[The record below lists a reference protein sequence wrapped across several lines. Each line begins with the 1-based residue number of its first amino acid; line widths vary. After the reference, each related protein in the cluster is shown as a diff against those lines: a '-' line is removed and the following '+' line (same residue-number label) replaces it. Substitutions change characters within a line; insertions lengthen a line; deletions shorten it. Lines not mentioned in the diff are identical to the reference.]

1 MRSFKKCFLLAL
13 SLVFVNY
20 ATAQILDL
28 KKVLKKKAS
37 DKVNTEIN
45 KEIDKGIDSV
55 SAGIKPADK
64 KNEATTESTEV
75 KNSGTK
81 KTGSVDTIPTEKKE
95 QPALETYSKYDF
107 VPGEKVIFYDDFSQ
121 GDIGDF
127 PALWNTNGSA
137 EIVTTNIYPGRW
149 MKFITRDAI
158 WTDQLLS
165 LPENYTI
172 EFDVIPIKGEN
183 QQMTGYEVRLL
194 QSVNVKSFD
203 YGSAPGK
210 AGFKFDCAYFGRP
223 NYSTHING
231 PEGQGLGLSGSR
243 EEKQFYQKL
252 DQKYHIAFWVQ
263 KARVRVYLNEN
274 KMFDLPKAFPVP
286 SIKIDRL
293 RFEAGA
299 AMVSNIRVA
308 VGNPDMR
315 SKLITEGKL
324 VSYGIYFDVNAD
336 KVKPESYAT
345 LKTIADILIENA
357 GIKIKIIGHTDA
369 DGNDAANLDLS
380 KRRAAAVKAELVK
393 TFSIDAAIIET
404 DGRGE
409 LQPVAAND
417 TPSNKALNRRVEFIK
432 Q

>member
-1 MRSFKKCFLLAL
+1 MRSLKNCFLLLL
-13 SLVFVNY
+13 SLIFVNY

-37 DKVNTEIN
+37 NKVNTEIN

-55 SAGIKPADK
+55 SNAIKPTDK
-64 KNEATTESTEV
+64 NNAATTESTEL
-75 KNSGTK
+75 KNPVTK
-81 KTGSVDTIPTEKKE
+81 KTASVDSIPPEKKE

-121 GDIGDF
+121 GNIGDF

-194 QSVNVKSFD
+194 QTVNVKSFD

-231 PEGQGLGLSGSR
+231 PEGQGLSLSGSR
-243 EEKQFYQKL
+243 EEKQFYQLL

-263 KARVRVYLNEN
+263 KSRVRVYLNEN

-336 KVKPESYAT
+336 KVKPASYAT
-345 LKTIADILIENA
+345 LKTIADILTENA
-357 GIKIKIIGHTDA
+357 GVKIKIIGHTDA

-393 TFSIDAAIIET
+393 TFSIDPAIIDT
-404 DGRGE
+404 DGKGE
-409 LQPVAAND
+409 SQPVAAND